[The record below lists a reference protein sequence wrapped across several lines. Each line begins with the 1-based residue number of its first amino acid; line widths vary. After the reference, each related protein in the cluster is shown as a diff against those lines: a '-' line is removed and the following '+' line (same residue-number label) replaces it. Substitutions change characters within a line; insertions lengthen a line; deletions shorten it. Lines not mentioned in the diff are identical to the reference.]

1 MSRFVSKSS
10 YVNVVAKHAVHVL
23 VLLVYVKIVDTE
35 KNRISEYIRYTYTL
49 TTYLFWVGG
58 FFIILAG

>member
-1 MSRFVSKSS
+1 MR
-10 YVNVVAKHAVHVL
+10 YACM